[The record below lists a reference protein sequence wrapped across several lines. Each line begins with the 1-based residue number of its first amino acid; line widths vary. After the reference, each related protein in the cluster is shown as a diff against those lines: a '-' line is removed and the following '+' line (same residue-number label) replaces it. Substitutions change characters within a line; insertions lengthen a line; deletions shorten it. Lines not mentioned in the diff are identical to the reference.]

1 MDDVKR
7 YLDKILVDLKSKKNN
22 HTHVGN
28 NVNTTCSSSI
38 RIRFNVNTTC
48 SSSIR
53 IRFFQTLMLLLNKIF
68 A

>member
-28 NVNTTCSSSI
+28 NVNTTCSSS
-38 RIRFNVNTTC
+38 
-48 SSSIR
+48 SSIR

>member
-7 YLDKILVDLKSKKNN
+7 YLDRILSRPESKKNN
-22 HTHVGN
+22 HTRVGN
-28 NVNTTCSSSI
+28 NVKYYACS
-38 RIRFNVNTTC
+38 

-53 IRFFQTLMLLLNKIF
+53 IRFFQTLMLLPNKIF

>member
-28 NVNTTCSSSI
+28 NVNTTCSSS
-38 RIRFNVNTTC
+38 
-48 SSSIR
+48 SIR